1 MTPLP
6 RILFVDDD
14 PNILSAYKRNLRHR
28 FSIDTAP
35 NGDAGLDLV
44 NEKRPYAVV
53 VADMQMPGMNGI
65 EFLKR
70 VVEKTPDTV
79 RLMLTGNADQKTASD
94 AVNHGHVFSFLS
106 KPCPSQSLEV
116 ALDNALRQ
124 YNLIRAEKELL
135 EETLNGAVKVLT
147 DILAVVDPQAFSHA
161 QRLRVEIRA
170 VAEGFGIKRAW
181 ELELAAMLS
190 QIGTVAIPPETLSRS
205 RNQRGLSASE
215 SEIIDRIPEVG
226 ACLLTSIP
234 RMETVA
240 NIVRYQR
247 KNFDGTGF
255 PNDSIAGPLIPIGAR
270 ILRVLSD
277 LLALEWNQRTRADAF
292 NLLKETVGI
301 YDPKVLQAVASCF
314 DVYVGIENAEHRKVP
329 LAELKIGDVLV
340 GDVFTK
346 EGMLIVASGAE
357 ISAPLLS
364 KLQNFKEIIGIREPL
379 FVA

>member
-277 LLALEWNQRTRADAF
+277 LVALEWNKSTRADAF
-292 NLLKETVGI
+292 NRLKETVGI
-301 YDPKVLQAVASCF
+301 YYPKVLQAVASCF

>member
-292 NLLKETVGI
+292 NRLKETVGI

>member
-247 KNFDGTGF
+247 KNFDGTGV

-292 NLLKETVGI
+292 NRLKETVGI

>member
-161 QRLRVEIRA
+161 QRWS
-170 VAEGFGIKRAW
+170 GIKGR
-181 ELELAAMLS
+181 E
-190 QIGTVAIPPETLSRS
+190 QTRS
-205 RNQRGLSASE
+205 
-215 SEIIDRIPEVG
+215 
-226 ACLLTSIP
+226 
-234 RMETVA
+234 
-240 NIVRYQR
+240 
-247 KNFDGTGF
+247 TG
-255 PNDSIAGPLIPIGAR
+255 
-270 ILRVLSD
+270 
-277 LLALEWNQRTRADAF
+277 
-292 NLLKETVGI
+292 
-301 YDPKVLQAVASCF
+301 
-314 DVYVGIENAEHRKVP
+314 
-329 LAELKIGDVLV
+329 
-340 GDVFTK
+340 
-346 EGMLIVASGAE
+346 
-357 ISAPLLS
+357 
-364 KLQNFKEIIGIREPL
+364 
-379 FVA
+379 